1 MCVDSLYSLGGLVE
15 LAPARLADENQI
27 PTRSI
32 GDPSTGTDARP
43 DTAGD
48 PPSPLEGLPLGTQEL
63 SPPAPD
69 SGNNSSKGSTIRP
82 SFVELP
88 SRPTF
93 ALKGSTS
100 TASSDFPGSEG
111 KNSQAS
117 GSPRSD
123 IFDPPLRVLVVDDD
137 PLTRKLMKR
146 MLTRLGC
153 SVSTAENGQV
163 ALDLVTGTG
172 GTPSSETA
180 EGALS
185 TRTQSTPSQESAS
198 LQVYTGARY
207 ELIFLD
213 NQMPVLSGL
222 DLIRKLRDA
231 GRTDFVVGVTG
242 RLSLYSCLRMTHGI
256 HLVFRECALI

>member
-1 MCVDSLYSLGGLVE
+1 MFILLFAGGLVE
-15 LAPARLADENQI
+15 LAPSRLAGGDQI

-48 PPSPLEGLPLGTQEL
+48 PPSPLDGLPLGSQ
-63 SPPAPD
+63 APLPSAD
-69 SGNNSSKGSTIRP
+69 SSHNSSLNASTARP

-88 SRPTF
+88 SRPNFTM
-93 ALKGSTS
+93 KGSTS
-100 TASSDFPGSEG
+100 TTPPDLSNAASR
-111 KNSQAS
+111 NSQAS

-123 IFDPPLRVLVVDDD
+123 SFDPPLRVLVVDDD

-153 SVSTAENGQV
+153 AVSTAENGQV
-163 ALDLVTGTG
+163 AFDLITGIS
-172 GTPSSETA
+172 GTPISETT
-180 EGALS
+180 EGAHS
-185 TRTQSTPSQESAS
+185 SSIRMQNTPSQESPGI
-198 LQVYTGARY
+198 QDYPGPRY

-222 DLIRKLRDA
+222 DLVKKLRA
-231 GRTDFVVGVTG
+231 VGRSDFVVGVTG
-242 RLSLYSCLRMTHGI
+242 K
-256 HLVFRECALI
+256 VFGMPAFA